1 MSKKTIKKIIFV
13 YDDEAKN
20 NALKTVYS
28 PLSFEQAVVNPK
40 EWGYIFESAIGAYL
54 VNQGFIHRFE
64 VYYWRE
70 RNDEVDFILQK
81 KDSLVAIEVKS
92 NAEKRT
98 NGLDKFKEIFTK
110 TKYKTINGCESD
122 YDLIVGETI
131 PITPICNEKELLKGK
146 ITKKRLVEIYSNL
159 NQEMLE
165 KKLQEYSE
173 LQEKNKIKEL
183 MKKYDN

>member
-1 MSKKTIKKIIFV
+1 MFGYYKIDNLCIGEMRIVTSRIYDESDSTNIF
-13 YDDEAKN
+13 
-20 NALKTVYS
+20 L
-28 PLSFEQAVVNPK
+28 
-40 EWGYIFESAIGAYL
+40 
-54 VNQGFIHRFE
+54 
-64 VYYWRE
+64 
-70 RNDEVDFILQK
+70 ILQK
-81 KDSLVAIEVKS
+81 LYNSISYDY
-92 NAEKRT
+92 
-98 NGLDKFKEIFTK
+98 KFKEIFTK

-131 PITPICNEKELLKGK
+131 PITPFCSEKELLKGK